1 MGPWDTRRFKQLP
14 QKGLRLEM
22 ADSPE
27 IPDSPESPI
36 SREFF
41 SRSLDYREIE
51 AIKEVGEITVD
62 SETQSILIELANF
75 INSLYIDITEGQ
87 DEIDFA
93 IKKIKDNLYRMTFK
107 GKKDYYWEGENG
119 KLLLYVIRKSADVDL
134 RKFH

>member
-1 MGPWDTRRFKQLP
+1 
-14 QKGLRLEM
+14 M